1 MGREFASPRLEQ
13 EPGGEFVSA
22 LRALQAGRILTVIG
36 TEAAAIRVPN
46 GAPLLLR
53 LDVVGVIGHTAAIAC
68 ALDDLAA
75 LALAA
80 WPAWPDAKLS
90 SWGRA
95 AGRLA
100 AGGRTPRFRSL
111 AAELQF
117 LELLAAAGAP
127 ILMFPLDPVRP
138 ERAAPLIAALEWC
151 CRHGAA
157 AVAVLAERPVP
168 GPPWDRVLHG
178 ALVLHPAPAPPSDR
192 LIPPLP
198 LTKSPVG
205 SAVERRMRAA
215 LAADRELA
223 GLFDDEVTVSLGPLG
238 PTPRVDLLWREGKI
252 VAELD
257 GMEHERNP
265 TYAADR
271 HRDYELL
278 VAGYLVLRLTNAE
291 VELDLARAL
300 DKVRR
305 VVALR
310 RPAA

>member
-1 MGREFASPRLEQ
+1 MGREFAPRLEQ
-13 EPGGEFVSA
+13 DSGGEVVSA
-22 LRALQAGRILTVIG
+22 LRALQAGRMLTLVGI
-36 TEAAAIRVPN
+36 EAAAIRLPYGV
-46 GAPLLLR
+46 PLLLR
-53 LDVVGVIGHTAAIAC
+53 LDVTGVIGHTAAIARV
-68 ALDDLAA
+68 LDDLAA

-80 WPAWPDAKLS
+80 WPVWPNAKLS

-100 AGGRTPRFRSL
+100 VAGRTPRFRSL

-117 LELLAAAGAP
+117 PELLAAAGAP
-127 ILMFPLDPVRP
+127 ILMFPLDPLRP

-157 AVAVLAERPVP
+157 AVAVLAEPPLPR
-168 GPPWDRVLHG
+168 PPWDRVLHG
-178 ALVLHPAPAPPSDR
+178 ALNVHPVPEPPSVR
-192 LIPPLP
+192 LVPPLP
-198 LTKSPVG
+198 LPKSATG

-223 GLFDDEVTVSLGPLG
+223 NLFDDEVTLSLGPLG

-252 VAELD
+252 VVELD
-257 GMEHERNP
+257 GTEHERNP